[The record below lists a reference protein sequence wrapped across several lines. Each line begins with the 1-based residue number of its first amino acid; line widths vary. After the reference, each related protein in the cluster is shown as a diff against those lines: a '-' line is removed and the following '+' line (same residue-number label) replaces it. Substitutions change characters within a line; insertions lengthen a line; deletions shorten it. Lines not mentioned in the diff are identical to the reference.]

1 MASYRLTSMRL
12 AHWRLLRTGVHLE
25 RLAPTIP
32 LSHTPS
38 QTPQHLPGPPPAAR
52 SLTTTPS
59 LSSGSSWLLSALPS
73 FIPNPSHPPPP
84 KTLRA
89 RRLLPYAPSQIYTLI
104 ADIDAYSRFLPHCTH
119 SRVTRWT
126 TPQPPPSSPPPP
138 PNSPTPSPAHAA
150 TTTTVRHPALADLT
164 IGWGPFTQTYTSR
177 VYCVPGSVVEAVSG
191 AAETSIPAAVLRAA
205 GYDVPHQ
212 PQQPQQQQQQQQQRG
227 AQGTCSAG
235 HGGRDREMG
244 GDGIFESLVTRW
256 TVTPAAGPAGVTG
269 GGGGGESEKGW
280 TEVALSVTFRFAN
293 PALGFA
299 VGQVADEKVGEMVEA
314 FEGRAREL
322 FGPRRA

>member
-1 MASYRLTSMRL
+1 MRL
-12 AHWRLLRTGVHLE
+12 AHWRLLRTRVHLE

-32 LSHTPS
+32 LSRTPS
-38 QTPQHLPGPPPAAR
+38 QTTQHLTGPPPAAR
-52 SLTTTPS
+52 SLTTTTS

-104 ADIDAYSRFLPHCTH
+104 ADIDSYSRFLPHCTH

-126 TPQPPPSSPPPP
+126 TPPQPTPSPPPPP

-177 VYCVPGSVVEAVSG
+177 VYCVPASVVEAVSG

-205 GYDVPHQ
+205 GYDVPQ
-212 PQQPQQQQQQQQQRG
+212 PQQQQQQQQQQRG
-227 AQGTCSAG
+227 AQGTCAG
-235 HGGRDREMG
+235 HGGSRDGETG
-244 GDGIFESLVTRW
+244 AGGIFESLVTRW
-256 TVTPAAGPAGVTG
+256 TVTPAAGPP
-269 GGGGGESEKGW
+269 GGESEKGW